1 MPSMSRETAKTVG
14 REGTPKR
21 TNDANRKDLG
31 AELVLL
37 RARAC
42 AALSS
47 APAATR
53 LNLVAKSID
62 VKIQDEET

>member
-1 MPSMSRETAKTVG
+1 MTLIAK
-14 REGTPKR
+14 
-21 TNDANRKDLG
+21 NLG

-53 LNLVAKSID
+53 LSLVAKSID